1 MFSTLKVKTMKE
13 LSIKL
18 KNCYGIGEIDQT
30 LNFNKS
36 NACIVYAPN
45 GVMKTSLAKTFLR
58 IASKQEP
65 EEKLYGRKPEYEIL
79 VDGKAISS
87 EQILVVRP
95 FDPDYE
101 SKNVSTLLVNAEKKA
116 KYESIYSE
124 ILDSKKKLITKLNK
138 ASKVKADDIESQIS
152 KDFGVSNIFDAIKS
166 IQSAQGNEIDISE
179 VKYNEVFDEKVIELL
194 SKEGVKLGISEYA
207 SKYNELLEGSPIYSK
222 GKFNPANADAIS
234 KSLKKEKFFEANHR
248 IVLNGND
255 NPVTKLEDFESTL
268 KQAHEAVLS
277 NKELQSIHSQ
287 LLSGVASVKT
297 FQSILERV
305 PAISGLLNDLESLRS
320 KFWVAYYVS
329 AQSEFDDLITL
340 YETKKAE
347 LSAIEVEAQL
357 EETAWHKS
365 KETFKARFHVPFDIE
380 VENQINAILG
390 TKAPNIAF
398 TFKDDSGKELK
409 FNRGQLSSLDTL
421 SVGERRAMYL
431 LYVIFEFLARINSG
445 EDTLV
450 IVDDI
455 ADSFD
460 YKNKFA
466 IIEYL
471 KELSQ
476 ETSLRLLIL
485 THNFDFY
492 RTVQGR
498 ILVDGA
504 KWENS
509 FIAKK
514 VGEKVLL
521 VPGGGNNTS
530 NPFELW
536 RKGYSKSPA
545 MLISLIPFVRNLI
558 EYRDGTTSEVYSVLT
573 SMLHLKGDTLELK
586 VKDLLSIVADVI
598 KETAHKPDVDENK
611 TILSLVYE
619 TADQLC
625 AIAKEDEISLENK
638 VTLSIACRLLAENYM
653 LGRVVDKTKISG
665 NQTAVLFDRLKK
677 EDTDNKLM
685 KQIKV
690 LAQVTLMTPEN
701 IHLNSFMYEPLM
713 DMSVLHLV
721 DLYNRLKNMD

>member
-1 MFSTLKVKTMKE
+1 MKE

-18 KNCYGIGEIDQT
+18 KNCYGIGEMDQT

-124 ILDSKKKLITKLNK
+124 ILESKRKLITKLNK

-152 KDFGVSNIFDAIKS
+152 KDFGVSNIFDAINS
-166 IQSAQGNEIDISE
+166 IQSAQRNDIDISE
-179 VKYNEVFDEKVIELL
+179 VKYSEVFDEKVIELL

-248 IVLNGND
+248 IVLNGNND
-255 NPVTKLEDFESTL
+255 PVTKLEDFESKL

-277 NKELQSIHSQ
+277 NKELQTIHSQ

-329 AQSEFDDLITL
+329 AQSEFDDLINL
-340 YETKKAE
+340 YETKKSE

-365 KETFKARFHVPFDIE
+365 KETFKARFHVPFDVE

-390 TKAPNIAF
+390 TKAPNIVF
-398 TFKDDSGKELK
+398 TFKDHTGKELK

-450 IVDDI
+450 IIDDI

-498 ILVDGA
+498 ILVNGA

-509 FIAKK
+509 FIAKRL
-514 VGEKVLL
+514 GEKILL
-521 VPGGGNNTS
+521 VPGGDNKTS

-536 RKGYSKSPA
+536 RKEYSKSPA

-558 EYRDGTTSEVYSVLT
+558 EYRDGTTSKVYSMLT
-573 SMLHLKGDTLELK
+573 SMLHLKVDTLELK
-586 VKDLLSIVADVI
+586 VKDLLSILADVI
-598 KETAHKPDVDENK
+598 KETAQKPDVDENK

-625 AIAKEDEISLENK
+625 TTAKEDEISLENK
-638 VTLSIACRLLAENYM
+638 ITLSIACRLLAEKYM
-653 LGRVVDKTKISG
+653 LERVADKTKISV
-665 NQTAVLFDRLKK
+665 NQTAALFDRLKK

-685 KQIKV
+685 EQIKV

-713 DMSVLHLV
+713 DISVLHLV
-721 DLYNRLKNMD
+721 ELYNRLKNMV